1 MIDKVIS
8 AEEAVAGVKDGMT
21 IMVGG
26 FLGTGSPEILMDM
39 LVKKG
44 VKHLTVIANDGGLDA
59 GQPAGP
65 AAGKTARGVGKLLEH
80 HMVEH
85 LIVSHTG
92 VNPKINEQVVEGTLS
107 YTLIPQGT
115 LAEKIRAN
123 AYGLGGVLTP
133 VGVGTLMESEQDEC
147 GQKKMTI
154 TIDGKKYLMERP
166 LKADYAFIRASVA
179 DRFGNFMC
187 AKATKNFNYVMAGA
201 AEHTILATKK
211 LVEIGSE
218 SPEKFAVPG
227 VLVDAVVEGEKPWE
241 I

>member
-8 AEEAVAGVKDGMT
+8 AEEAVAGVRDGMT

-26 FLGTGSPEILMDM
+26 FLGTGSPEILMDA

-80 HMVEH
+80 HMVDH

-92 VNPKINEQVVEGTLS
+92 VNPKINEQVAEGILT
-107 YTLIPQGT
+107 YTLVPQGT
-115 LAEKIRAN
+115 LAEKIRAG

-133 VGVGTLMESEQDEC
+133 TGVGTLMESETDEC
-147 GQKKMTI
+147 GREKI
-154 TIDGKKYLMERP
+154 TMVIDGRKYLMERP

-187 AKATKNFNYVMAGA
+187 AKATKKFNYVMAGA
-201 AEHTILATKK
+201 AEHTILATEK
-211 LVEIGSE
+211 LMEVGGE
-218 SPEKFAVPG
+218 SPEYYAVPG
-227 VLVDAVVEGEKPWE
+227 VLVDAIVEGEKPWQ